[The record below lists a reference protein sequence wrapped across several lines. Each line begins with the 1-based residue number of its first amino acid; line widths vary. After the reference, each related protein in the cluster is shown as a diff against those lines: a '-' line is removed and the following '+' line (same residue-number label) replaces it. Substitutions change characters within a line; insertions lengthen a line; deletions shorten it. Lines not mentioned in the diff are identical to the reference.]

1 MPTSGMHVS
10 CVKTDKNYDYKGFL
24 TFVKVDS
31 VYQFMVPTTNLSLLR
46 IQEAG
51 SSPLSLFIPKS
62 ENQI

>member
-1 MPTSGMHVS
+1 MHVS

-24 TFVKVDS
+24 TFDKVNS

-51 SSPLSLFIPKS
+51 SSPLSFFIPKKKS